1 MKKACIYI
9 VVFLAIQAIAGFI
22 VQGLWTLISGDS
34 ATANSTSIIL
44 TTVLFSVAVIAVFLL
59 AKWSEVSKHWVRKRP
74 WITLTWC
81 VVAAFGAIIP
91 SIWMQE
97 HMPELPNIAEDT
109 FDMIMKDRWGYLS
122 IGLLAPLAEELV
134 FRGAILRSLLKWTS
148 RPWVAIAIS
157 AVFFRR
163 SPPEPRTTAAC
174 IPCGASLGLDV
185 LPHRQHRTLRSLSL
199 DKQYCSLRNVQPIP
213 QRRPHTCRSLR
224 IRAYRTDGR
233 RIFALYAGS
242 GTVPTK
248 LEARKIDYMLKVR
261 IGLLPNGCSPILL
274 LVLKKI

>member
-157 AVFFRR
+157 AVFFAVAHLN
-163 SPPEPRTTAAC
+163 PAQ
-174 IPCGASLGLDV
+174 
-185 LPHRQHRTLRSLSL
+185 LPHAFLVGLL
-199 DKQYCSLRNVQPIP
+199 LGWMY
-213 QRRPHTCRSLR
+213 
-224 IRAYRTDGR
+224 YRTDSIVPCVVYHWINNTVAYVMYNLYPNADLTLVDLFGSE
-233 RIFALYAGS
+233 RIVLMAVGFSL
-242 GTVPTK
+242 
-248 LEARKIDYMLKVR
+248 
-261 IGLLPNGCSPILL
+261 CL
-274 LVLKKI
+274 LVPALFQLNMRLEK